1 MRARKLVKRGAALC
15 VWDGARYVKVFSGRR
30 SRLAAGV
37 VDLSAVVRD
46 GFFGEPLSGM
56 DAPYL
61 MPAGSMKALEGVII
75 GWVPGGVVPSVVVRP
90 GE

>member
-1 MRARKLVKRGAALC
+1 MARKLVKRGAALC
-15 VWDGARYVKVFSGRR
+15 VLDGSRYVKVFSGRR

-37 VDLSAVVRD
+37 VDLSAVVRE
-46 GFFGEPLSGM
+46 GVFGEPLSGM

-61 MPAGSMKALEGVII
+61 MPAGSMQSDWSGQVSA
-75 GWVPGGVVPSVVVRP
+75 VPSVVVRP